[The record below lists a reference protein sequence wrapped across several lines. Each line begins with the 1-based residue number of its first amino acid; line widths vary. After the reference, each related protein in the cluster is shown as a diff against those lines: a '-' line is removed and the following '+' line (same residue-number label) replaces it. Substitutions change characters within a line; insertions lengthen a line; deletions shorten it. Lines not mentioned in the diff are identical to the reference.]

1 MNFVDAGLLNL
12 TERLCHRF
20 QRLTGRTNV
29 WLALQVTNLS
39 IVLYFFWAAA
49 EFWNEGLILRVVV
62 GVFCAILLYVLTQTI
77 FKVSIESHEQ
87 SAYRRVA
94 KGLRNSRRVRDAPLR
109 VAFLTLSV
117 LLWVLWLLLPF
128 LLGEQLP
135 HRQLAMLTYLLVLLT
150 TIVLY
155 LMACDPLPPCVGTV
169 REWVR
174 SLVRRP
180 MPG

>member
-1 MNFVDAGLLNL
+1 MTFVDSGLLNL
-12 TERLCHRF
+12 IERLCHRF
-20 QRLTGRTNV
+20 QQLTGRTNV
-29 WLALQVTNLS
+29 WLALQITNLS

-62 GVFCAILLYVLTQTI
+62 GLFCAVLLYVLTQTI
-77 FKVSIESHEQ
+77 FKVSIESYEQ
-87 SAYRRVA
+87 SAYRRLA
-94 KGLRNSRRVRDAPLR
+94 KGGRNPRRVRDAPLR
-109 VAFLTLSV
+109 IAFLTLSA
-117 LLWVLWLLLPF
+117 LLWYPF
-128 LLGEQLP
+128 LLAYQVL
-135 HRQLAMLTYLLVLLT
+135 HARLAMLTYLLVLLT

-155 LMACDPLPPCVGTV
+155 LLACDPLPPCVGSI